1 MSEETGLMPITDAR
15 RYKALLICPSKP
27 MAHELGPILSH
38 GLPLAP
44 VLTINTYP
52 NRRQLVDV
60 LKSFEPALC
69 FLDMTSGA
77 AAAFQAMAELHT
89 LAPAVPVIA
98 LLAPNAQDIVLQCL
112 RQGAAD
118 FLVQPFTTDQI
129 DACVDKIAKL
139 LPASSRADGGKVV
152 AVIPSKGGAGATT
165 VACNLAFQCKRL
177 GAKRILLADMDPL
190 SGTVSFLLK
199 LKSTYTFLDV
209 LQRQTTLDGDLWK
222 QMVVPLSGLE
232 VLLAP
237 EAVLDPAT
245 ELPPASAIVDYA
257 QSAYE
262 ASILDCASPYGP
274 WNLSIAR
281 MADQVLI
288 VSTNELASL
297 AAAQRA
303 MIYLE
308 HHKIDMSRVKLVI
321 NRHVK
326 DVGLHLER
334 IPKACN
340 AEVFQVLP
348 NEPDAVQRSLLDGKP
363 IAANSAIGKSLAAMS
378 DRLLEFKPPAGK
390 KDAGKGG
397 LLSSFFKTT
406 AAK

>member
-1 MSEETGLMPITDAR
+1 MPIIDAR
-15 RYKALLICPSKP
+15 RYKSLLICPSKP
-27 MAHELGPILSH
+27 LAHELGPLLSH

-44 VLTINTYP
+44 VLTVNSYP
-52 NRRQLVDV
+52 NRRQAVEL

-77 AAAFQAMAELHT
+77 SAAFQVMADLHA
-89 LAPAVPVIA
+89 LAPALPVIA
-98 LLAPNAQDIVLQCL
+98 LLAANAQDAVLQCL

-118 FLVQPFTTDQI
+118 FLIQPLTTDQI
-129 DACVDKIAKL
+129 DACIEKIARL
-139 LPASSRADGGKVV
+139 LPAPARADGGKVIT
-152 AVIPSKGGAGATT
+152 VIPAKGAAGATT
-165 VACNLAFQCKRL
+165 IACNLAFQCKRL

-190 SGTVSFLLK
+190 NGTVSFLLK
-199 LKSTYTFLDV
+199 LKSSYTFLDV
-209 LQRQTTLDGDLWK
+209 LQRQTTLDADLWK
-222 QMVVPLSGLE
+222 QMIVTLTGVD

-257 QSAYE
+257 QSVYE
-262 ASILDCASPYGP
+262 AVVLDCSSAYGP

-281 MADQVLI
+281 MSDQILI
-288 VSTNELASL
+288 VSTTELASL

-308 HHKIDMSRVKLVI
+308 HHRIDMSRVKLVI

-326 DVGLHLER
+326 DIGLHLER

-340 AEVFQVLP
+340 AEVFQVIP
-348 NEPDAVQRSLLDGKP
+348 SEPESVQRSLLDGKP
-363 IAANSAIGKSLAAMS
+363 IAANSVIGKNLAAMS
-378 DRLLEFKPPAGK
+378 DRLLEFKQQPAGK
-390 KDAGKGG
+390 KEAKGG
-397 LLSSFFKTT
+397 LLSSIFKT
-406 AAK
+406 AGGK